1 VQDAVELSVNP
12 LRAAMRATVD
22 RVRSASMHST
32 PTAKPNDDPH
42 DVLVVAPDAVRVA
55 PEDELS
61 SLLHEAAARYGAE
74 MHTREGPG
82 VKDLDP
88 AAAPAVPPVDTTF
101 RPTAVNGVPVAGK
114 PWPMVRQA
122 ARGFT
127 ALLLATCIG
136 VAAFVW
142 RSYGDAAER
151 KIAKWTTQLV
161 LTASLPPEKSASPSQ
176 EAAPAVVADAAN
188 VAPPQPAAPAQTAPQ
203 AVAPATAAPSA
214 DSAQLQSMS
223 RDLASLGQEVEQLK
237 ASIEQLKIGQQQMS
251 RDVAKVS
258 EVKAS
263 EVKAS
268 EQSPRPKI
276 SALPPRPAVARPR
289 NPTPAYAPRQA
300 AAPALPPAAAPY
312 PAPAPYYP
320 PNYAQRQADYL
331 SRPPQSQPQYAAEPP
346 PADPELSSVP
356 RPPMPLR
363 E

>member
-1 VQDAVELSVNP
+1 MD
-12 LRAAMRATVD
+12 
-22 RVRSASMHST
+22 ST
-32 PTAKPNDDPH
+32 LKPKQSDDPH

-61 SLLHEAAARYGAE
+61 SLLHEAAARYGSE
-74 MHTREGPG
+74 MQTREGPG
-82 VKDLDP
+82 VKGSDS
-88 AAAPAVPPVDTTF
+88 AAAPTAAAPTVPPVDTTF
-101 RPTAVNGVPVAGK
+101 RPAAVNGVPVAGK
-114 PWPMVRQA
+114 PWSMVRRA

-127 ALLLATCIG
+127 ALFLAVCIG

-142 RSYGDAAER
+142 RSYGDAAEK

-161 LTASLPPEKSASPSQ
+161 LTASLPPEKSASPAQ
-176 EAAPAVVADAAN
+176 PAAPAIVADAAPPQP
-188 VAPPQPAAPAQTAPQ
+188 APPQPAAPAQTAPQ
-203 AVAPATAAPSA
+203 GVAPAAAAPSA

-237 ASIEQLKIGQQQMS
+237 ASIEQLKSGQQQMS
-251 RDVAKVS
+251 RDVARVS
-258 EVKAS
+258 EQNA
-263 EVKAS
+263 
-268 EQSPRPKI
+268 RPKI
-276 SALPPRPAVARPR
+276 SPPPLRPAVARPR
-289 NPTPAYAPRQA
+289 NPMPAYAPRQA

-320 PNYAQRQADYL
+320 PNYAQRQTDYL
-331 SRPPQSQPQYAAEPP
+331 PRPPQSQPQYAAEP

>member
-1 VQDAVELSVNP
+1 
-12 LRAAMRATVD
+12 
-22 RVRSASMHST
+22 MHST

-61 SLLHEAAARYGAE
+61 SLLHEAAARYGSE
-74 MHTREGPG
+74 TQTREGPG
-82 VKDLDP
+82 VKGSDS
-88 AAAPAVPPVDTTF
+88 AAAPTVPPVDTTF
-101 RPTAVNGVPVAGK
+101 RPAAVNGVPVAGK
-114 PWPMVRQA
+114 PWSMVRRA

-127 ALLLATCIG
+127 ALLLAVCIG
-136 VAAFVW
+136 VAAIVW
-142 RSYGDAAER
+142 RSYGDAAEK

-161 LTASLPPEKSASPSQ
+161 LTASLPPEKSASPAQ
-176 EAAPAVVADAAN
+176 PAAPAVVADAAN
-188 VAPPQPAAPAQTAPQ
+188 PAPPQPGSPQPAAPAQIAPQ
-203 AVAPATAAPSA
+203 SVAPAAAAPSA

-237 ASIEQLKIGQQQMS
+237 ASIEQLKTGQQQMS
-251 RDVAKVS
+251 RDVAKASEVKASEVKASEVKAS

-268 EQSPRPKI
+268 EQNLRPRI
-276 SALPPRPAVARPR
+276 STLPPRPAVARPR
-289 NPTPAYAPRQA
+289 NPMPAYAPPRQA
-300 AAPALPPAAAPY
+300 ALPPAAAPY

-320 PNYAQRQADYL
+320 PNYAQRQTDYL
-331 SRPPQSQPQYAAEPP
+331 PRPPQPQPQYAAEPP
-346 PADPELSSVP
+346 AADPELSAVP